1 MNSFLSRIIPILAA
15 SFATISCG
23 EKESGLR
30 RQKDD
35 TRNFFGDTAPTIEVS
50 SLQNQMAAGQTDLL
64 KSLAGDKIPWQL
76 WDPNILK
83 TATGAQLPIMVM
95 ACSPFASTSLD
106 VLKELEASPE
116 LSKLLSESAICTIVD
131 THLNPEIGQLA
142 FHLSNEINRS
152 TAFPMAIWLSHE
164 GLPLAWIPIGASS
177 GKDLERVI
185 TGALAMVNN
194 IWRES
199 SDYAVENSR
208 RDHEAR
214 QLRFAFPDPSE
225 KPQDTRNE
233 RFRKST
239 RKLSSLYR
247 VGDKDLDYIGGLI
260 PTSSL
265 ELLALGS
272 RSGLLT
278 REIRGRCRNASLGIA
293 RQIITGALRDPLD
306 QSYFYARMTEDW
318 SLPAFPKNLRSQAEV
333 ATMFLKTGS
342 LLEEDKLIREG
353 LNLLEKIETHWLPKN
368 LIALSPETAE
378 NSNEGFLWKL
388 ETIAELLTP
397 EELALATPAF
407 GLKQEGNIPASA
419 DPLGKYFQLNTL
431 RNSLTPDELA
441 ARTQQPVDSI
451 KQSLEAI
458 REKLLKARQDA
469 SPLFIEETMIL
480 ADLIAVLQATITR
493 SSCTGTDDDLASAI
507 GMANRLLKEFRDS
520 EGRLLRLKNGA
531 ANNATAGAAEHS
543 ATAYAFTLLY
553 QRTLDP
559 QWLSLATTIFDR
571 AIETLLAD
579 NHLLAEASRDEEIIP
594 LRQHNLSMIFG
605 TSTLGF
611 TDLAA
616 ARLHALTGAESYR
629 SILDKH
635 ASILDPIVVES
646 IVNHTDY
653 IISCAFGDPP
663 LLALVHGDPANPAT
677 QKLLKTLN
685 TPRQLPFLAVRPQ
698 QAAQGL
704 APLPEIPAAGDQ
716 PSVLLIRA
724 GKTLGKAETPEALTT
739 LLDRLIAT
747 SKR

>member
-1 MNSFLSRIIPILAA
+1 MNSFLFRIIPILAA
-15 SFATISCG
+15 SFATLSCG
-23 EKESGLR
+23 EKASGLR
-30 RQKDD
+30 RQKDG

-50 SLQNQMAAGQTDLL
+50 TLQNQMASGQTDLL
-64 KSLAGDKIPWQL
+64 KSFAGGRIPWQL
-76 WDPNILK
+76 WDEKILK
-83 TATGAQLPIMVM
+83 TATEAQLPIMVM
-95 ACSPFASTSLD
+95 ACSPLASTSLN

-116 LSKLLSESAICTIVD
+116 LRKLLTESAICTIVD
-131 THLNPEIGQLA
+131 TRLNPEIGKLS

-214 QLRFAFPDPSE
+214 QLRFAFPNPAE
-225 KPQDTRNE
+225 KPQSNRNE

-247 VGDKDLDYIGGLI
+247 AGDKDLDYIGGLI

-265 ELLALGS
+265 ELLALGA
-272 RSGLLT
+272 RSGLLNQ
-278 REIRGRCRNASLGIA
+278 EIRDRCRNASLGVA

-318 SLPAFPKNLRSQAEV
+318 NLPAFPKNLRSQAEV
-333 ATMFLKTGS
+333 ATMFLKIGC
-342 LLEEDKLIREG
+342 LLGEDNLTREG
-353 LNLLEKIETHWLPKN
+353 LNLLKKIETHWLPKS
-368 LIALSPETAE
+368 IVALSPDTGG
-378 NSNEGFLWKL
+378 NSSNAFLWKM
-388 ETIAELLTP
+388 ETLTEILTP
-397 EELALATPAF
+397 EEIELAFPAF
-407 GLKQEGNIPASA
+407 GLDQDGNIPASA
-419 DPLGKYFQLNTL
+419 DPLGKYYQLNTL
-431 RNSLTPDELA
+431 RNTLTPDELA
-441 ARTQQPVDSI
+441 ARVQQPVDSI
-451 KQSLEAI
+451 KTALEVI
-458 REKLLKARQDA
+458 RQKLLKARQAA
-469 SPLFIEETMIL
+469 SPLFTEKTMIL
-480 ADLIAVLQATITR
+480 ADLVAVLEATITR
-493 SSCTGTDDDLASAI
+493 ASCTGTDADLASAI
-507 GMANRLLKEFRDS
+507 GMANRLLEEFRDS
-520 EGRLLRLKNGA
+520 EGRLLRLKNGS

-543 ATAYAFTLLY
+543 AVAYSFTLLY

-559 QWLSLATTIFDR
+559 KWLTLATAIFDR

-579 NHLLAEASRDEEIIP
+579 NQLLAESPQDEEIIP

-616 ARLHALTGAESYR
+616 ARLHALTNTKSYR

-635 ASILDPIVVES
+635 ASILDPIVAES

-663 LLALVHGDPANPAT
+663 LLALVHGDPTNPAT
-677 QKLLKTLN
+677 QKLLKALN

-698 QAAQGL
+698 QDAQGL

-716 PSVLLIRA
+716 PSVLLVRA
-724 GKTLGKAETPEALTT
+724 GKSLGNAETPEALTT
-739 LLDRLIAT
+739 LLDSLIAT